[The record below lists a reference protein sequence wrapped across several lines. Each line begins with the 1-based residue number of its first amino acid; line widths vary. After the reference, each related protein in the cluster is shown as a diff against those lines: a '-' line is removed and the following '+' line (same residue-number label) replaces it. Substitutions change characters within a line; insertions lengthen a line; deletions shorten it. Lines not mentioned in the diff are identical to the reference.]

1 MLELCCLLCFQ
12 ICRLHSA
19 DFGLNIRAQMLLA
32 AFPQCRGGVN
42 AILLWT
48 VKVSVLLFI
57 YMHGCHVL
65 GFSQP
70 SHRGAPITAVL
81 SDLGGQTKTPART
94 RSSNDCTYGTAGHTW
109 QSSALNIGSSRSQSE
124 LYIHDD
130 LPYHTLRALTGSM
143 TSARGTASFSPKVH
157 PPESALN
164 SRA

>member
-19 DFGLNIRAQMLLA
+19 DFDLNIRAQMLLA

-94 RSSNDCTYGTAGHTW
+94 RSSKMIVHMGLPDIH
-109 QSSALNIGSSRSQSE
+109 GSHPPS
-124 LYIHDD
+124 
-130 LPYHTLRALTGSM
+130 
-143 TSARGTASFSPKVH
+143 TSAAREVSQNYIFTMISPA
-157 PPESALN
+157 ALCGP
-164 SRA
+164 